1 MRNAKSII
9 VLLAAITLAAMLD
22 YFVYFGKG
30 TSSAL
35 KRTTLGDF
43 PSEVSAI
50 CIERTGSSAI
60 LLDRGPGGWRLTE
73 PFVSAADE
81 QSVMKLVDVLTQT
94 PVVEVISDSELLQLG
109 RTRADFSLEEP
120 DLTVALTGAD
130 GSVCRFLFGS
140 ATPTKDGVYS
150 SVDGVD
156 AVFVIGKPAFSFVD
170 VRPDDLR
177 QRSLLP
183 SGGAWVTSFEIK
195 REGVPLL
202 EFLRTGAGWNV
213 GSEKASS
220 QKIAEFIDDLTTAS
234 AVSFIWPVGSSNE
247 TDHATSSLLAG
258 YGLDPDSAVTVTL
271 NDINGKNRRLSFGK
285 EADDGNVYALV
296 QNGNAIVTVPAKLR
310 DFARQDPV
318 MYTDSRLFPVEARSV
333 NGFSVSSDG
342 SLYSLVRNKDG
353 KWGLESPVVAPADQE
368 ASDALLSLILSL
380 SPADVVKE
388 DGVAVSV
395 LTNMAKVLIPR
406 ERILGKRTFEDLRSR
421 EMLRIDAPLVKRIVC
436 TVGGKT
442 PTTVSVVYDRERRQW
457 NLDTE
462 AEGMVVNVKGVES
475 ILSVI
480 NPLTAVRIEKLAVV
494 AADLDDYGLDVP
506 FLTVAI
512 DRDSDETIRRNI
524 LIGKKTKGGR
534 FATIGSSDAI
544 FVISDATV
552 SKLSESIVGK

>member
-213 GSEKASS
+213 GSE
-220 QKIAEFIDDLTTAS
+220 
-234 AVSFIWPVGSSNE
+234 
-247 TDHATSSLLAG
+247 
-258 YGLDPDSAVTVTL
+258 
-271 NDINGKNRRLSFGK
+271 RRPPRRSPNLSM
-285 EADDGNVYALV
+285 
-296 QNGNAIVTVPAKLR
+296 T
-310 DFARQDPV
+310 
-318 MYTDSRLFPVEARSV
+318 
-333 NGFSVSSDG
+333 
-342 SLYSLVRNKDG
+342 
-353 KWGLESPVVAPADQE
+353 
-368 ASDALLSLILSL
+368 
-380 SPADVVKE
+380 
-388 DGVAVSV
+388 
-395 LTNMAKVLIPR
+395 
-406 ERILGKRTFEDLRSR
+406 
-421 EMLRIDAPLVKRIVC
+421 
-436 TVGGKT
+436 
-442 PTTVSVVYDRERRQW
+442 
-457 NLDTE
+457 
-462 AEGMVVNVKGVES
+462 
-475 ILSVI
+475 
-480 NPLTAVRIEKLAVV
+480 
-494 AADLDDYGLDVP
+494 
-506 FLTVAI
+506 
-512 DRDSDETIRRNI
+512 
-524 LIGKKTKGGR
+524 
-534 FATIGSSDAI
+534 
-544 FVISDATV
+544 
-552 SKLSESIVGK
+552 